1 MNVPSKRKES
11 FAKIGTIYTI
21 SNIMVKGF
29 TFLIAPIFARIMTKQ
44 EYGDF
49 SGIAGWVSIIASI
62 VTLDLYSSIS
72 IAKYDYNEKIDE
84 YMSSALF
91 LGNIATLICYIIVEL
106 NMSSATQFFKMPPL
120 YLRIIFA
127 YLIFYPAFQILL
139 AKSRMYNE
147 YKQVIGLTILNAI
160 VSLGSQVVL
169 VFVLKDKLFGRFLGN
184 YGMIILFYS
193 LVWFWIML
201 KGKKIK
207 WIYCKHAL
215 KLALP
220 LIPHVLSGIV
230 LSSSDKIMIK
240 NICGSEKNAIYSVA
254 YTMAMIAAI
263 LLSSLNQAWDPWMY
277 DRMKTHKDE
286 IRRAS
291 IVYSIVFAFICI
303 GIELFGPEAILLFGG
318 NKYSEAKY
326 LVPPVIFALMLQF
339 VYTQYVNVEFYH
351 KKNIG
356 ISVATVLAALI
367 NVSLNYLLLPRFGYQ
382 VAAYTTIAG
391 YFFMVILHAFIVKV
405 LLRKEVVFDIIIMYI
420 ATAIVLI
427 MTVLT
432 MIVYSYTLVRII
444 MIVIYFVT
452 ISIFIVFNR
461 KGLRLLLKM

>member
-263 LLSSLNQAWDPWMY
+263 LLSSLNQAWVPWMY
-277 DRMKTHKDE
+277 DRMKTQLVKG
-286 IRRAS
+286 R
-291 IVYSIVFAFICI
+291 
-303 GIELFGPEAILLFGG
+303 
-318 NKYSEAKY
+318 SEAH
-326 LVPPVIFALMLQF
+326 V
-339 VYTQYVNVEFYH
+339 
-351 KKNIG
+351 
-356 ISVATVLAALI
+356 
-367 NVSLNYLLLPRFGYQ
+367 
-382 VAAYTTIAG
+382 
-391 YFFMVILHAFIVKV
+391 
-405 LLRKEVVFDIIIMYI
+405 
-420 ATAIVLI
+420 
-427 MTVLT
+427 
-432 MIVYSYTLVRII
+432 
-444 MIVIYFVT
+444 
-452 ISIFIVFNR
+452 
-461 KGLRLLLKM
+461 